1 MIVIPRATFTY
12 QFLHRH
18 RYPTIGQILH
28 PSHVMPLCRPYFEAS
43 SSAGTAAAAAAGA
56 AAARAASTQRGRMYL
71 KPGARG
77 LVAAAA
83 LRTAHWP
90 APGAP

>member
-1 MIVIPRATFTY
+1 
-12 QFLHRH
+12 
-18 RYPTIGQILH
+18 
-28 PSHVMPLCRPYFEAS
+28 
-43 SSAGTAAAAAAGA
+43 
-56 AAARAASTQRGRMYL
+56 MYL

-90 APGAP
+90 VLWPPTSAFGPTVEVGKKTFYVTY